1 MPHLAIIPAAA
12 LSDERVSDTHLRV
25 LCAVGTHTNKLGGNV
40 WASVDTLAKAS
51 TLSVRTVQRSLQALE
66 EAGYL
71 RRTDRPGR
79 TSLFEICLDAPVSGV
94 TELSHPGVTELCQ
107 GGVTELC
114 HPNDKIN
121 EKPNEKGREK
131 RIKAQA
137 QQVCAAIWE
146 VYPKRDTPHL
156 YPPALRAIRTC
167 LEDGAEPERLR
178 DAAYLYAYDVLK
190 KGIDPKYVKTIHRF
204 YADGA
209 WEYYVAEP
217 RVHGRTRDEWARSG
231 QDVAEFDALL
241 YQQESD
247 DAA

>member
-1 MPHLAIIPAAA
+1 MPNLAIIPAVA
-12 LSDERVSDTHLRV
+12 LSDERVTDTHLRV

-51 TLSVRTVQRSLQALE
+51 RLSSRTVQRSLQALE

-79 TSLFEICLDAPVSGV
+79 TSLFEICLDATMSGV
-94 TELSHPGVTELCQ
+94 TELCQGGVTQLCQ

-114 HPNDKIN
+114 HPNDKMN
-121 EKPNEKGREK
+121 EKPNERAQDKVV
-131 RIKAQA
+131 KAQA

-156 YPPALRAIRTC
+156 YPPALRAIRAC

-178 DAAYLYAYDVLK
+178 DAAYLYASDVLR
-190 KGIDPKYVKTIHRF
+190 KGTEPKYVKTIHKF

-209 WEYYVAEP
+209 WEHYVTEV
-217 RVHGRTRDEWARSG
+217 RVYGRTREEWARSG
-231 QDVAEFDALL
+231 QDVAEFDRIV
-241 YQQESD
+241 EGTH
-247 DAA
+247 AA

>member
-1 MPHLAIIPAAA
+1 MPSLAIIPAVA

-40 WASVDTLAKAS
+40 WASVDTLAKAAN
-51 TLSVRTVQRSLQALE
+51 LSSRTVQRSLQALAD
-66 EAGYL
+66 AGYL

-79 TSLFEICLDAPVSGV
+79 TSLFEICLDGPVSGV
-94 TELSHPGVTELCQ
+94 TQLSQ

-114 HPNDKIN
+114 HPNDKSN
-121 EKPNEKGREK
+121 EKTNELRQTPKSEQEK
-131 RIKAQA
+131 LVKAQA

-156 YPPALRAIRTC
+156 YPPALRAIRSC
-167 LEDGAEPERLR
+167 LENGAEPKRMR

-209 WEYYVAEP
+209 WEYYVAEL
-217 RVHGRTRDEWARSG
+217 RVQGRTREEWARSG
-231 QDVAEFDALL
+231 QDVAEFDAMF
-241 YQQESD
+241 YQRESG